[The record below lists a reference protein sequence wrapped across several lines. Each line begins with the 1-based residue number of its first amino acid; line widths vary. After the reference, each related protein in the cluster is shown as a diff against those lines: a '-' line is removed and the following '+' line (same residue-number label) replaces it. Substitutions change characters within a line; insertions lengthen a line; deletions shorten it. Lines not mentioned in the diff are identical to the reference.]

1 MTRTYVDDD
10 GFMVVASDND
20 VYAPQNNH
28 PIPAAP
34 AATKPSEKLVVG
46 DVVIVGGRPER
57 IVAIRPYED
66 RTAPSIIG
74 LAEFSRGAPAIL
86 WRNVSWSL
94 AVAPD
99 EIRSQRD
106 ELLALL
112 KEVVPFLAD
121 HAEDMAD
128 FAAQCPSDPDGPGA
142 ARTATA
148 RVERVKAAIA
158 RAEAK

>member
-1 MTRTYVDDD
+1 M
-10 GFMVVASDND
+10 SNEK
-20 VYAPQNNH
+20 
-28 PIPAAP
+28 
-34 AATKPSEKLVVG
+34 TKRSSELVVG
-46 DVVIVGGRPER
+46 DVVIVDGAPAR

-74 LAEFSRGAPAIL
+74 LVEFSRGAPSVL
-86 WRNVSWSL
+86 WREVSWTL
-94 AVAPD
+94 AVDPD

-128 FAAQCPSDPDGPGA
+128 LAAQWPDNPDGPGA
-142 ARTATA
+142 ARTAAA
-148 RVERVKAAIA
+148 RVERVRAAITK
-158 RAEAK
+158 AESKS